1 VLLVALDVWIRAA
14 RLTGTRRPSRAAMR
28 EVREARWTPK
38 RMAAAGGALLSF
50 YITYLSYR
58 NLKGTLPLLRPGE
71 LFDRQLAEI
80 DRDLFAGND
89 PAELLHGL
97 LGTGGLPT
105 HVLSTFYAAF
115 IVFLP
120 LCMGLALVF
129 SRDLSTSLFFVTA
142 LSLNWLFGI
151 ASYFLLPALG
161 PVYADPGVFADLPY
175 SEVTRLQEMLRDHR
189 IAYLRNP
196 DVGTPQAI
204 AAFASLHIAM
214 SVTPLAAAYMLGPG
228 PPGQGGAVGLAG
240 HHRRRDDLPRL
251 ALRRRRHRGRRD
263 RAAVTGAGAPA
274 DQLRRAR
281 RAGRS
286 GPRPRARGPG
296 RLTASAAQPPG
307 LGGQPDER
315 GHHGQEHAR
324 RRRGRQVHR
333 DAERGEERD
342 GRRLRRERARARQRT
357 TAAHAVPASSREL
370 KRT

>member
-1 VLLVALDVWIRAA
+1 VVAVVALITALVATDAAGARFRDPDNVAAKYFVAVGLGVVLLVALDVWIRAA
-14 RLTGTRRPSRAAMR
+14 RLTGTRRPSRATLR

-50 YITYLSYR
+50 YVTYLSYR

-71 LFDRQLAEI
+71 LFDRQLAAI

-214 SVTPLAAAYMLGPG
+214 SVTPLAAAYMLGLG
-228 PPGQGGAVGLAG
+228 PRVKAALWAWLAITG
-240 HHRRRDDLPRL
+240 VATIYLGWHYVVDDIAGVAIALLSL
-251 ALRRRRHRGRRD
+251 ALARLLTNYD
-263 RAAVTGAGAPA
+263 VRAARAAPA
-274 DQLRRAR
+274 RDPMP
-281 RAGRS
+281 AG
-286 GPRPRARGPG
+286 
-296 RLTASAAQPPG
+296 
-307 LGGQPDER
+307 
-315 GHHGQEHAR
+315 
-324 RRRGRQVHR
+324 
-333 DAERGEERD
+333 
-342 GRRLRRERARARQRT
+342 
-357 TAAHAVPASSREL
+357 PAG
-370 KRT
+370 